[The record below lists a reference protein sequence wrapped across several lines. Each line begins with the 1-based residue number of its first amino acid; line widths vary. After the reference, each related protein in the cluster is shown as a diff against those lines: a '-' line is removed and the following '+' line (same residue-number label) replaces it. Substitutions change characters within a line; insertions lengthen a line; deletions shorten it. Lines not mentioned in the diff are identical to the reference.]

1 MVDQPRRDAWRRAVD
16 REIVGP
22 VQGAASGVD
31 RAGHSGQADSTDVAA
46 GHAAQD
52 AAQADLESAEQPGP
66 EAWLPLAEP
75 WAPGA
80 VVRALPLE
88 VAPRREQVSLEP
100 QEQSVERQELKPLG
114 LLALPEAALQE
125 LERRARLPASERER
139 AASQLAEPEPR
150 ALGARQW
157 ELEERAVLPDAGEQ
171 LWRRP
176 P

>member
-1 MVDQPRRDAWRRAVD
+1 M
-16 REIVGP
+16 
-22 VQGAASGVD
+22 
-31 RAGHSGQADSTDVAA
+31 
-46 GHAAQD
+46 
-52 AAQADLESAEQPGP
+52 
-66 EAWLPLAEP
+66 
-75 WAPGA
+75 
-80 VVRALPLE
+80 
-88 VAPRREQVSLEP
+88 
-100 QEQSVERQELKPLG
+100 ERQELKPLG